1 MQQIEKLNLVM
12 SYPVKW
18 TVFAVMRDYVQNFY
32 DAVGPD
38 RFGKDFSY
46 AYNEETKSLRMQ
58 TNRDFS
64 MDWLTCIGASS
75 KRSTPTPMQVGRF
88 GEGFKIASLIA
99 YRDYGWDIT
108 MESRE
113 WKMHVTEAADR
124 IDGTEVKVLAYETE
138 EREFLAGS
146 VLTLKNV
153 SRQDA
158 DLCEKAVE
166 DYFYRENPNFLES
179 IAETDFCAVYLP
191 SKGSRFEERGALYAG
206 GLNRIALGVPLI
218 VCNHTYR
225 PEKEGRERDHFYE
238 NDIKR
243 CSKEVFDQISPK
255 AAGRILRVLERVW
268 SRSAKA
274 GRWDYDWEETVSHLI
289 RRVAEDSKEVERFR
303 KEYGSRLVADFPD
316 EEYGNRRKLALAW
329 FGKSVEFGNRRI
341 VFSDFETL
349 SIDSLDSLC
358 REHGGYEQLRE
369 ANLKEQRY
377 LDILER
383 IAATVFKGYVCY
395 NQFPHCRIITNRTV
409 NAGSAFS
416 VDMTGGE
423 KNSFGLKV
431 RQEIRTIQLRVELF
445 AQDRFS
451 EAVAVY
457 MHELMHQFGGDGSEA
472 FRKMITLMAL
482 QMLREAKQLEE
493 YEKEWKAVEGDV

>member
-206 GLNRIALGVPLI
+206 GLNRISLGVPLI

-274 GRWDYDWEETVSHLI
+274 GR
-289 RRVAEDSKEVERFR
+289 
-303 KEYGSRLVADFPD
+303 
-316 EEYGNRRKLALAW
+316 
-329 FGKSVEFGNRRI
+329 
-341 VFSDFETL
+341 
-349 SIDSLDSLC
+349 
-358 REHGGYEQLRE
+358 
-369 ANLKEQRY
+369 
-377 LDILER
+377 
-383 IAATVFKGYVCY
+383 
-395 NQFPHCRIITNRTV
+395 
-409 NAGSAFS
+409 
-416 VDMTGGE
+416 
-423 KNSFGLKV
+423 
-431 RQEIRTIQLRVELF
+431 
-445 AQDRFS
+445 
-451 EAVAVY
+451 
-457 MHELMHQFGGDGSEA
+457 
-472 FRKMITLMAL
+472 
-482 QMLREAKQLEE
+482 
-493 YEKEWKAVEGDV
+493 